1 MIKSATFCFSVL
13 ACLALQGCYT
23 QLAMFY
29 PDPEIESEDEEQ
41 FYDTYSRA
49 IPSLKAEAYAQDGR
63 AATPLSYSSMQ
74 RRFHSPYSGYYGN
87 NFYGYNQYYDP
98 YYTGMYGYGLG
109 YNGYN
114 SYGYSPYLYT
124 ADPVGYGSI
133 IPMGERE
140 KRRFRR
146 DRSQES
152 TTILTTTRSSSS
164 NNDSGSSSSSYTNIS
179 VSTSRSSGSYSAS
192 SSSSSSGTRSSS
204 SKSTGGRRATR
215 RR

>member
-23 QLAMFY
+23 QLVMFY

-63 AATPLSYSSMQ
+63 AATPFLFINAA
-74 RRFHSPYSGYYGN
+74 RFHSPYSGYYGN

-164 NNDSGSSSSSYTNIS
+164 NNDSGSSSSSYTNTS

-192 SSSSSSGTRSSS
+192 SSSVHRHSIVFF
-204 SKSTGGRRATR
+204 KIYGGRRATR

>member
-1 MIKSATFCFSVL
+1 MIKSATLCFSVL

-41 FYDTYSRA
+41 FYDTYSRSL
-49 IPSLKAEAYAQDGR
+49 PSVRGEAFAQDSR
-63 AATPLSYSSMQ
+63 TAAPLSYSSMQ
-74 RRFHSPYSGYYGN
+74 RRFYSPYAGYNRY
-87 NFYGYNQYYDP
+87 YGYNDLLDP
-98 YYTGMYGYGLG
+98 FYGGMYGYG

-124 ADPVGYGSI
+124 TDPMGYGSV

-140 KRRFRR
+140 KRKFRR
-146 DRSQES
+146 DRLQGS
-152 TTILTTTRSSSS
+152 TTMLTTTRSNRS
-164 NNDSGSSSSSYTNIS
+164 NNDSGTSSSSYTNTSIS
-179 VSTSRSSGSYSAS
+179 STRSSSSYS
-192 SSSSSSGTRSSS
+192 SSSSSSARSSS